1 MTAPKKTGQETWA
14 RRVVDSRGGHFRIE
28 TGSPRIGRD
37 GPEPTKIVSQN
48 DNGEVFL
55 IAHGHGTGLGRIA
68 SDKSI
73 EINAGDKNDPNSID
87 IRVSAATGDITIV
100 APRGRIRLQAK
111 DMMFSA
117 DRDIDFNAGRN
128 INMHTGVGRFYV
140 KANSAQIQA
149 KRGNMSPESFGAR
162 VTKNSFVPDST
173 LDKVFAPKSQSTKP
187 GAAPGGF
194 DGVAGGAL
202 KGYGFT
208 LEDLGISEQTG
219 AVDAVENVQ
228 KAAASKLINP
238 LQKASNLLSGK
249 LGDSLGDV
257 LKGAGAGDLV
267 DQVSGAIDDPVSS
280 ALGLSGIDKIPGSTT
295 IANAASN
302 YLGGQLPG
310 VATAM
315 DTVKGIGNK
324 VLTGNIETLTSS
336 AASALGVTKGG
347 NALTGLS
354 KMIGTGSV
362 AKGAAA
368 TVGNFTS
375 DKLASLVGDT
385 IPTHPDVPAAQA
397 IKNVSNSTAMYMDT
411 LAQDLLTA
419 ANTPNA
425 LKAAGDAVGIDV
437 NKRLLEGE
445 EIIGDIK
452 EVSKKLKLE

>member
-1 MTAPKKTGQETWA
+1 MAAESTWA

-28 TGSPRIGRD
+28 TGSPRVGRD
-37 GPEPTKIVSQN
+37 GPEPTKIYSSN

-55 IAHGHGTGLGRIA
+55 IAHGHGSGLGRIA
-68 SDKSI
+68 CDKSI

-87 IRVSAATGDITIV
+87 IRISAATGDITIV

-128 INMHTGVGRFYV
+128 INLHSSVGRTYI
-140 KANSAQIQA
+140 KANSAQVQA
-149 KRGNMSPESFGAR
+149 KRGNMVPESYGAK
-162 VTKNSFVPDST
+162 VTKNSFIPDST
-173 LDKVFAPKSQSTKP
+173 LAKVFDPKSQNTKP

-194 DGVAGGAL
+194 DGVAGAAL
-202 KGYGFT
+202 KGYGFS
-208 LEDLGISEQTG
+208 LEDLGISDQTG
-219 AVDAVENVQ
+219 AIDAIE
-228 KAAASKLINP
+228 AAEKVMKSKMVGP

-267 DQVSGAIDDPVSS
+267 NKVSGAIDDPVQS
-280 ALGLSGIDKIPGSTT
+280 ALGLAGVAGVPGSET
-295 IANAASN
+295 IANAGAKF
-302 YLGGQLPG
+302 LGGQLPG
-310 VATAM
+310 VGGAM
-315 DTVKGIGNK
+315 DTIKGIGNT
-324 VLTGNIETLTSS
+324 VLTGNIETLTAS
-336 AASALGVTKGG
+336 AASSLGIAKGG

-385 IPTHPDVPAAQA
+385 IPTHPDIPDEQT
-397 IKNVSNSTAMYMDT
+397 IKGLANSTAMYMDN
-411 LAQDLLTA
+411 LAQDFLTA
-419 ANTPNA
+419 SNTPNV
-425 LKAAGDAVGIDV
+425 LKKVGDAANVDLE
-437 NKRLLEGE
+437 KRLLEGE
-445 EIIGDIK
+445 EIIGELK
-452 EVSKKLKLE
+452 EVSKKFKLQ

>member
-1 MTAPKKTGQETWA
+1 MVAETTWA

-28 TGSPRIGRD
+28 TGSPRVGRD
-37 GPEPTKIVSQN
+37 GPEPTKIYSSN
-48 DNGEVFL
+48 DKGEVFL
-55 IAHGHGTGLGRIA
+55 IAHGHGTGMGRI
-68 SDKSI
+68 SCDKSI

-87 IRVSAATGDITIV
+87 VRISAATGDITIV
-100 APRGRIRLQAK
+100 CPRGRLRVHAK
-111 DMMFSA
+111 DMMFNA
-117 DRDIDFNAGRN
+117 DRDIDMNAGRN

-140 KANSAQIQA
+140 KANSAQVQA
-149 KRGNMSPESFGAR
+149 KRGNLVPESYGAK
-162 VTKNSFVPDST
+162 VTKNSFIPDST
-173 LDKVFAPKSQSTKP
+173 LAKVFDPKSQNTKP

-208 LEDLGISEQTG
+208 LKDLGISEQTG
-219 AVDAVENVQ
+219 AVDAVENAL
-228 KAAASKLINP
+228 AAGASKLINP

-257 LKGAGAGDLV
+257 LKGSGAGDLV
-267 DQVSGAIDDPVSS
+267 NQVSGAIDDPVGS
-280 ALGLSGIDKIPGSTT
+280 ALGLSGLDKIPGSTT
-295 IANAASN
+295 IATAASN

-368 TVGNFTS
+368 TIGNFTS

-385 IPTHPDVPAAQA
+385 IPTHPDVPVEQA
-397 IKNVSNSTAMYMDT
+397 IKNVSNSTAMYMDN

-445 EIIGDIK
+445 EILGQIK
-452 EVSKKLKLE
+452 EVGENLKLE

>member
-1 MTAPKKTGQETWA
+1 MAAESTWA

-28 TGSPRIGRD
+28 TGSPRVGRD
-37 GPEPTKIVSQN
+37 GPEPTKIYSSN
-48 DNGEVFL
+48 DKGEVFL
-55 IAHGHGTGLGRIA
+55 IAHGHGSGLGRIA

-87 IRVSAATGDITIV
+87 IRISAATGDITIV

-128 INMHTGVGRFYV
+128 INLHSSVGRTYI
-140 KANSAQIQA
+140 KANSAQVQA
-149 KRGNMSPESFGAR
+149 KRGNMVPESYGAK
-162 VTKNSFVPDST
+162 VTKNSFIPDST
-173 LDKVFAPKSQSTKP
+173 LAKVFDPKSQNTKP

-194 DGVAGGAL
+194 DGVAGAAL
-202 KGYGFT
+202 KGYGFS
-208 LEDLGISEQTG
+208 LEDLGISDQTG
-219 AVDAVENVQ
+219 AIDAIENAE
-228 KAAASKLINP
+228 KAMKSKLVGP

-267 DQVSGAIDDPVSS
+267 NKVSGAIDDPVQS
-280 ALGLSGIDKIPGSTT
+280 ALGLAGVAGVPGSET
-295 IANAASN
+295 IANAGAKF
-302 YLGGQLPG
+302 LGGQLPG
-310 VATAM
+310 VGGAM
-315 DTVKGIGNK
+315 DTIKGIGNT
-324 VLTGNIETLTSS
+324 VLTGNIETLTAS
-336 AASALGVTKGG
+336 AASSLGIAKGG

-385 IPTHPDVPAAQA
+385 IPTHPDIPDEQT
-397 IKNVSNSTAMYMDT
+397 IKGIANSTAMYMDQ
-411 LAQDLLTA
+411 LKQDFLTA
-419 ANTPNA
+419 SNTPNV
-425 LKAAGDAVGIDV
+425 LKKVGDAANVDLE
-437 NKRLLEGE
+437 KRLLEGE
-445 EIIGDIK
+445 EIIGELK
-452 EVSKKLKLE
+452 EVSKKFKLE